1 MLLGLV
7 ATGAAA
13 VEPCTPF
20 EDGRVD
26 AELLATMREAAREG
40 RMYRVDAETSRVGF
54 CVRHF
59 PFQEFR
65 GEFRNLVGG
74 LALPP
79 DPGQYGHA
87 LLLIHSASL
96 ISENS
101 DLVPLV
107 IGHSFIDAER
117 YPEILFVGRRFVWLN
132 DRQARIYGELTLRG
146 RTQPVVFN
154 VESNAL
160 LTRPPTSTGVS
171 GCFDGLSLA
180 WATAHYIGERLRA
193 FTLFATHYFELTA
206 LSDELDATVNVHLDA
221 TEHAGKLVFMH
232 AVKDGPANQSY
243 GLQVAALAG
252 VPATVITDARAYLEK
267 LEYQSRMTAGV
278 LADSAVS
285 TSMGSD
291 GNPSTT
297 LQKPLFELQP
307 PAAGPDKLR
316 RELDAIDPDN
326 LTPKQALEILYR
338 LKKKT

>member
-1 MLLGLV
+1 MIKTNLLLAILAAFLGMV

-26 AELLATMREAAREG
+26 AELLATMREAAKEG

-65 GEFRNLVGG
+65 GEFRNIVGG

-154 VESNAL
+154 VDVE
-160 LTRPPTSTGVS
+160 RTG
-171 GCFDGLSLA
+171 
-180 WATAHYIGERLRA
+180 
-193 FTLFATHYFELTA
+193 
-206 LSDELDATVNVHLDA
+206 DET
-221 TEHAGKLVFMH
+221 
-232 AVKDGPANQSY
+232 
-243 GLQVAALAG
+243 
-252 VPATVITDARAYLEK
+252 
-267 LEYQSRMTAGV
+267 
-278 LADSAVS
+278 SAVDRRIRVR
-285 TSMGSD
+285 G
-291 GNPSTT
+291 TT
-297 LQKPLFELQP
+297 LVNRFQFDMSSYRYFVSEQVKLCLAVELVP
-307 PAAGPDKLR
+307 WETD
-316 RELDAIDPDN
+316 
-326 LTPKQALEILYR
+326 
-338 LKKKT
+338 